1 MIRDDLQAQV
11 EVLTNLGKKYSDAG
25 PVFDCVVFNDG
36 EVWRY
41 ALTCLMEGSRDSCL
55 PHDFHNILWT
65 VILLLTVQISRVDYL
80 CLVSH
85 VHIQPWPAT
94 VGHPSMPVQP
104 WSATVDHPSVHIQP
118 WSATVGHPSMPVCP
132 GQPLLA
138 IQVCTSA
145 LVSHCW
151 PSKCAC
157 PALVSHSCAHLF
169 CLHQLQEWCT
179 MQISV

>member
-65 VILLLTVQISRVDYL
+65 VILLLTVQISRVYHCFSCMSIKWAQRSWL
-80 CLVSH
+80 FTVSDGQWAR
-85 VHIQPWPAT
+85 ISRL
-94 VGHPSMPVQP
+94 SM
-104 WSATVDHPSVHIQP
+104 
-118 WSATVGHPSMPVCP
+118 P
-132 GQPLLA
+132 GQPCAHPALA
-138 IQVCTSA
+138 
-145 LVSHCW
+145 SHCW
-151 PSKCAC
+151 PSKYAR
-157 PALVSHSCAHLF
+157 PALVSHC
-169 CLHQLQEWCT
+169 
-179 MQISV
+179 